1 MVFRVFI
8 AFLYCLISVSQSRS
22 PRNYQII
29 KLTNK
34 LTEQGWTNQELED
47 FMELPEDGMEIE
59 IRQYRKALNTLKT
72 IYVLGY
78 NQLNKL

>member
-1 MVFRVFI
+1 MSIHDR
-8 AFLYCLISVSQSRS
+8 A
-22 PRNYQII
+22 NYEII
-29 KLTNK
+29 KLTSK
-34 LTEQGWTNQELED
+34 LREQGWTNQELED

-72 IYVLGY
+72 IYILGC

>member
-1 MVFRVFI
+1 MSSHDR
-8 AFLYCLISVSQSRS
+8 A
-22 PRNYQII
+22 NYEII
-29 KLTNK
+29 KLTSK
-34 LTEQGWTNQELED
+34 LREQGWTNQELED